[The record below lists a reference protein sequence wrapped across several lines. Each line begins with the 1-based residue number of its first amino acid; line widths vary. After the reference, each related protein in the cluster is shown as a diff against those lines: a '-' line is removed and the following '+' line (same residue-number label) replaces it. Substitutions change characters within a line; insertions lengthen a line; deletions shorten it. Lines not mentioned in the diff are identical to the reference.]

1 MSSRLPSLWPQT
13 RSHRPRLLAAPQA
26 LLVPNPPAGDAGLSA
41 FQFAVFYKGDEC
53 LGSGKILRLG
63 PSAYTLQKG
72 RSQSRVAT
80 EGSGDGPGSGP
91 TF

>member
-1 MSSRLPSLWPQT
+1 MLSRLASLW
-13 RSHRPRLLAAPQA
+13 PRLLAAPQA
-26 LLVPNPPAGDAGLSA
+26 PLTPSPAAGDAGVSPS
-41 FQFAVFYKGDEC
+41 QFAVFYKGDEC

-72 RSQSRVAT
+72 RGQSRVAT

>member
-1 MSSRLPSLWPQT
+1 M
-13 RSHRPRLLAAPQA
+13 
-26 LLVPNPPAGDAGLSA
+26 
-41 FQFAVFYKGDEC
+41 FYKGDEC

-72 RSQSRVAT
+72 KSKSRVAT